1 MRSQGEYK
9 KGGTV
14 DKIYSSLKASG
25 SKDVLKM
32 NRGGGGCE
40 EMGSSLDLEGR
51 NKLVSFV
58 ERSLLAA
65 ASQTWLYLSH
75 LMGI

>member
-1 MRSQGEYK
+1 MRSQGECK

-14 DKIYSSLKASG
+14 DKINSFLKASG
-25 SKDVLKM
+25 SRGVLK
-32 NRGGGGCE
+32 RAYFDESESGGCE

-51 NKLVSFV
+51 SNLVSFV

-65 ASQTWLYLSH
+65 ASQTWYY
-75 LMGI
+75 I